1 MSNTKLKCAI
11 VYAEISVADLA
22 KKTGI
27 HEQTVRR
34 AINNKNV
41 TVNNA
46 IKIAKALNCKVED
59 IFEINEN
66 KEK

>member
-11 VYAEISVADLA
+11 VYAEKSVAELA
-22 KKTGI
+22 KETGI

-41 TVNNA
+41 TVSNA

-59 IFEINEN
+59 IFNIN
-66 KEK
+66 